1 MFRIGGALSMD
12 EFNNME
18 KALMEDNEDVIDKLG
33 LLEWEDKNIKL

>member
-1 MFRIGGALSMD
+1 MD

-18 KALMEDNEDVIDKLG
+18 NALMEENEDVIDKFG

>member
-1 MFRIGGALSMD
+1 MD

-18 KALMEDNEDVIDKLG
+18 KTLMEENEDVIDKLG